1 MGVRDLQIDIPNE
14 NAIVEYVITCIQKIG
29 QYRKIPPPQ
38 SLKKQTL
45 RTVEIVAVAD
55 VHVDAPVVEDTEI
68 YDEPPKE
75 NPKTVKKG
83 AKSSAKGLTKKKTQP
98 HLMLKPRRTWENG
111 TGRMRF
117 FINGGSGK

>member
-1 MGVRDLQIDIPNE
+1 MMADIMIIYMWKHPW
-14 NAIVEYVITCIQKIG
+14 IQKIG
-29 QYRKIPPPQ
+29 QYQKIPPPQ

-45 RTVEIVAVAD
+45 RTVEIVAVVD

-75 NPKTVKKG
+75 IPKTVKKG

-98 HLMLKPRRTWENG
+98 DESDQNSFVVETEKDLAEWYRENEI
-111 TGRMRF
+111 F
-117 FINGGSGK
+117 L